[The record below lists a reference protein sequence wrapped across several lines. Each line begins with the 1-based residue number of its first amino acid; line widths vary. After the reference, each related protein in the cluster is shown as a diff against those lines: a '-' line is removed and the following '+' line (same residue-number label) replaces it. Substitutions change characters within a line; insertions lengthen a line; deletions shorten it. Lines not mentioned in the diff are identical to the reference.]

1 MERFDLILSRNILD
15 LKNYDLPVYVACVIY
30 SLKVANVILKTKSAV
45 LGSVGLSIGLH
56 TVYFHEA
63 LGLIGRLQSVQNKC
77 LMYLHWREPDRPLN
91 LLRLHPLVVRREV
104 ADVVFLYKIL
114 NFVVVCPPL
123 LERIAFRLPSGTR
136 SRRLFELSHLNRNYL
151 QFSSVPRIL
160 RLGNEVC
167 SEVDFF
173 CNRLG
178 ALRRAVLTVRLET
191 FESE

>member
-1 MERFDLILSRNILD
+1 MDIIRVPGMNIGLF
-15 LKNYDLPVYVACVIY
+15 LFRKFLLPTPYW
-30 SLKVANVILKTKSAV
+30 SLKFRIHNITHKLVQ
-45 LGSVGLSIGLH
+45 VGLID
-56 TVYFHEA
+56 
-63 LGLIGRLQSVQNKC
+63 RLQSVQNKF
-77 LMYLHWREPDRPLN
+77 LRYLHWREPDRPLN

-136 SRRLFELSHLNRNYL
+136 SRCLFELSHLNRNYL
-151 QFSSVPRIL
+151 QFSSVPRML

-178 ALRRAVLTVRLET
+178 ALRRAVLTVRLEA

>member
-1 MERFDLILSRNILD
+1 MFIENSTYRSGVR
-15 LKNYDLPVYVACVIY
+15 VGCGWAT
-30 SLKVANVILKTKSAV
+30 AQGRRTKRGA
-45 LGSVGLSIGLH
+45 G
-56 TVYFHEA
+56 
-63 LGLIGRLQSVQNKC
+63 
-77 LMYLHWREPDRPLN
+77 N
-91 LLRLHPLVVRREV
+91 L
-104 ADVVFLYKIL
+104 FL
-114 NFVVVCPPL
+114 CPPL

-151 QFSSVPRIL
+151 QFSSVPRML

>member
-1 MERFDLILSRNILD
+1 MSESGRKLDAILWHINLPSHIELSLANFFFRKFD
-15 LKNYDLPVYVACVIY
+15 
-30 SLKVANVILKTKSAV
+30 V
-45 LGSVGLSIGLH
+45 L
-56 TVYFHEA
+56 
-63 LGLIGRLQSVQNKC
+63 QWSVQNKF
-77 LMYLHWREPDRPLN
+77 LRYLHWREPDRPLN
-91 LLRLHPLVVRREV
+91 LLRLHPLVVRR
-104 ADVVFLYKIL
+104 
-114 NFVVVCPPL
+114 
-123 LERIAFRLPSGTR
+123 ERIAFRLPSGTR

-151 QFSSVPRIL
+151 QFSSVPRML